1 MVTTLVLLLIA
12 GFMAAAYKKV
22 GSQPLFSNTGLN
34 VFDDFVSDFA
44 AAGSHTFDGLF
55 FSGEADLNGVVESLL
70 PGDPNYL
77 GAVRMFTAI
86 VPGATAHLES
96 YQKFATSGSSYIDMQ
111 TRAVNLTPLIAAGE
125 EMERT
130 FGLSDSLSD
139 RSSATNC
146 AVIYH
151 DSAVSDYFICLV
163 KNSDDSTVL
172 QELTDVLANT
182 ADDHYFRIIVN
193 TGKTY
198 FYIDNQLVAEIDSS
212 PAEVV
217 GGLSIGWG
225 MKSVDTLD
233 NHPMMIDAIVVR
245 QELLEPR
252 QFV

>member
-1 MVTTLVLLLIA
+1 
-12 GFMAAAYKKV
+12 MAAAYKKI
-22 GSQPLFSNTGLN
+22 GSQPLYSNTGLN

-44 AAGSHTFDGLF
+44 DVGSHEFKGLF
-55 FSGEADLNGVVESLL
+55 FAGAADSNGVVESLL
-70 PGDPNYL
+70 PGNPNYL
-77 GAVRMFTAI
+77 GAVRMFTSL
-86 VPGATAHLES
+86 VPNDTAHLES
-96 YQKFATSGSSYIDMQ
+96 YQKFATSGSSYIDLQ
-111 TRAVNLTPLIAAGE
+111 TRAVSLTPLIGAGE

-130 FGLSDSLSD
+130 FGISDSIPDLSA
-139 RSSATNC
+139 STNC

-151 DSAVSDYFICLV
+151 DSAISDRFICCV
-163 KNSDDSTVL
+163 KNSDDATVL
-172 QELTDVLANT
+172 QEQSDVLANT

-193 TGKTY
+193 SGKTY

-225 MKSVDTLD
+225 MKGVNITD
-233 NHPMMIDAIVVR
+233 NHPMMVDAIVVR